1 MKAHAL
7 IAFTALL
14 TGPLTELAATTDA
27 AHSAI
32 AAQSRAFMD
41 ATERGDAPA
50 VARLFTSDAQLIVSG
65 VDQAIVGRQAIEEF
79 WRSMS
84 PEVGWKLVLDPHHL
98 EGEGNLR
105 IETGQYSATGLD
117 GKQLSRGQYLMV
129 WKREGREWKIHRDI
143 AAAAPQ
149 APPPPMAAPSSTTMG
164 GAAPAVPAVDRVG
177 FPAGYRA
184 AFKLLGA
191 GGGEK
196 EAMVHTAY
204 ANGLAAAAIEKS
216 ALPFANGS
224 VIAMEFA
231 TPLKDGEGE
240 LLRDEKGIPLPGE
253 VVRVDVMRRGADY
266 GAAYGGSRAGEWE
279 FASYRPD
286 GAPMMPPVNGA
297 QCAGCHRKAG
307 AENDFV
313 YRMRPPAGVP

>member
-14 TGPLTELAATTDA
+14 TGPLTELAATADA

-41 ATERGDAPA
+41 ATERGDAPT

-65 VDQAIVGRQAIEEF
+65 VDQAIVGREAIEEF
-79 WRSMS
+79 WRSMATN
-84 PEVGWKLVLDPHHL
+84 GIRKLVLDATSL

-105 IETGQYSATGLD
+105 VETGKYSALGMD
-117 GKQLSRGQYLMV
+117 GGQLSRGQYLMV

-143 AAAAPQ
+143 GSAAPHA
-149 APPPPMAAPSSTTMG
+149 APPPVA
-164 GAAPAVPAVDRVG
+164 AVPAAATTAPAEDRVG
-177 FPAGYRA
+177 FPSGYRA

-191 GGGEK
+191 GGGASGDGRETL
-196 EAMVHTAY
+196 VHTAY
-204 ANGLAAAAIEKS
+204 ANSLAAAAIEKS

-231 TPLKDGEGE
+231 TPRKDGEGE

-253 VVRVDVMRRGADY
+253 IVRVDVMRRGAGY
-266 GAAYGGSRAGEWE
+266 GAAYGESRAGEWE

-286 GAPMMPPVNGA
+286 GTPLMPPVNGA
-297 QCAGCHRKAG
+297 LCAGCHRKAG
-307 AENDFV
+307 TQNDFV

>member
-1 MKAHAL
+1 MRAMKAHAL

-27 AHSAI
+27 A
-32 AAQSRAFMD
+32 
-41 ATERGDAPA
+41 P
-50 VARLFTSDAQLIVSG
+50 
-65 VDQAIVGRQAIEEF
+65 
-79 WRSMS
+79 
-84 PEVGWKLVLDPHHL
+84 
-98 EGEGNLR
+98 
-105 IETGQYSATGLD
+105 
-117 GKQLSRGQYLMV
+117 
-129 WKREGREWKIHRDI
+129 
-143 AAAAPQ
+143 AAAP
-149 APPPPMAAPSSTTMG
+149 ARAA
-164 GAAPAVPAVDRVG
+164 DRVG
-177 FPAGYRA
+177 FPSGYRE

-196 EAMVHTAY
+196 DAMVHTAY
-204 ANGLAAAAIEKS
+204 ANGPAAAAIEKS
-216 ALPFANGS
+216 AVPFANGS

-231 TPLKDGEGE
+231 RPLKDGEGE

-253 VVRVDVMRRGADY
+253 VVRVDVMRREAGY
-266 GAAYGGSRAGEWE
+266 GASYGESRAGEWE